1 MRQDQRGFTLVEL
14 MVVIVIIG
22 VLSAIGIPS
31 YTGAVD
37 RAKVGACNA
46 NRRMLSTAVAAYYLD
61 HSTYYKL
68 DSAGHPTNQVIGIGD
83 LAQYIENAEAM
94 KCPGGG
100 DYTIVLTSGDGK
112 VSDVVIRCDHEGH
125 GDFRVFGT
133 TE

>member
-1 MRQDQRGFTLVEL
+1 MGQDQRGFTLIEM

-22 VLSAIGIPS
+22 VLSKMAIPS
-31 YTGAVD
+31 YTRAVD
-37 RAKVGACNA
+37 RAEVGACNA
-46 NRRMLSTAVAAYYLD
+46 NRRILSTAVATYYID
-61 HSTYYKL
+61 HSTCYKL
-68 DSAGHPTNQVIGIGD
+68 DSAGNPTDQVVAISD
-83 LAQYIENAEAM
+83 LAEYVENAEAM